1 MRLPDI
7 CGKVTLPSRD
17 DWSLRMKDKN
27 WWFAQKPAFQNLFRT
42 MPTTSKWTVCLQ
54 CNAAMQQRI
63 FYLNKRHAPWWEP
76 TSSLNWC
83 WTKLILSQWCFM
95 LWPAAWFDV
104 SPQRFEILPDRIL
117 SLLLSLPVALFP
129 FPSFTSRIVPSVPSL
144 RVTSP
149 GSPLERLLGL
159 LSIPGRLY
167 SSWRHQWPG
176 LASCGRHLSGHLR
189 HPNSREWMGP
199 AWSGLN
205 IQVLNQASLMFWFDL
220 SPSSSLFLKRLLPC
234 YKPCISLLLGRAT
247 FDLVPDPAISP

>member
-1 MRLPDI
+1 
-7 CGKVTLPSRD
+7 
-17 DWSLRMKDKN
+17 
-27 WWFAQKPAFQNLFRT
+27 
-42 MPTTSKWTVCLQ
+42 
-54 CNAAMQQRI
+54 MQQCSSAYYILTRGMPHDESQPHPSI
-63 FYLNKRHAPWWEP
+63 DVEP
-76 TSSLNWC
+76 NSYSLN
-83 WTKLILSQWCFM
+83 LSHPFSDLQWCFM

-104 SPQRFEILPDRIL
+104 SPQRFEILRDRIL
-117 SLLLSLPVALFP
+117 SLLLRSLPVCALFP
-129 FPSFTSRIVPSVPSL
+129 FPSFTSRWIVPSVPSL

-234 YKPCISLLLGRAT
+234 YNATSLVYPCSWAAPLLTLSLTRL
-247 FDLVPDPAISP
+247 